1 MDGQRTV
8 HNCYAILIGINA
20 YRKKPLRGSVQDV
33 QNIKAYL
40 EGAGGFINIRMFTAT
55 GDNEPG
61 STSSGEDPKLWPT
74 DDNIRSAFEE
84 VIQSAKAGD
93 SVYVHYSGH
102 GTRERPNERSYNKST
117 GDLALVVLSGEAQK
131 PEKYLWG
138 RSLAYSL
145 NAMVKKGLVVT
156 LVLDCCFS
164 ASVYRSNPNV
174 RFLPYDTEMGSVA
187 QSQADWKSHDCPFEN
202 STSRD
207 VSMLPN
213 WLINPEKYAILVA
226 CGPHEEAGEIEF
238 PNGKVLGTLSYFL
251 MKVLREDGGIG
262 NSVNHIYERLRA
274 EFRMAGVRESPV
286 LYGNKDQ
293 SFLGQAILRNPTKG
307 VIVSKKPDGRLE
319 LQVGLAQ
326 GVGVG
331 DQFGL
336 YPSGISRFVGQGDYM
351 IARVV
356 RVRAFTSDLEQLN
369 THYTPEWGR
378 WVAKALSQRSLR
390 KYAVRLAAQLSQL
403 DELQLAL
410 DKRSLDSHSDSERH
424 PFSFEVTL
432 NSNEGYEI
440 NDGSGPANPSMPVFL
455 SSRASVDEIGNT
467 LEHLARFKLVKD
479 LVNATLAAPFQNAFE
494 IYINYQGN
502 YFGPGCL
509 IEVNDGKTVEMVMI
523 NRGASEL
530 FLATYDL
537 GPSWQ
542 VENIEKA
549 TFMVMAAR
557 EDDGYIRREIRKLKM
572 RVPDN
577 MRERYGSCS
586 DIVKVFVT
594 SRPTSFDFL
603 ELPRLGEPARM
614 DNADRT
620 DGKDYPE
627 GDWAGLSFHIRTVVP
642 VSSSAETSTR
652 TE

>member
-1 MDGQRTV
+1 MDDQRTV

-20 YRKKPLRGSVQDV
+20 YKKKPLRGAVQDV
-33 QNIKAYL
+33 ENIKAYL
-40 EGAGGFINIRMFTAT
+40 EGAVGLVDIRMFTAT

-61 STSSGEDPKLWPT
+61 STSSNEDQKLWPS
-74 DDNIRSAFEE
+74 DNNIRSAFEE
-84 VIQSAKAGD
+84 VIQLAKAGD

-102 GTRERPNERSYNKST
+102 GTRERPNDRSYNKST
-117 GDLALVVLSGEAQK
+117 GDLALVVLSGEAEK

-174 RFLPYDTEMGSVA
+174 RFLPYDMEIGSTA
-187 QSQADWKSHDCPFEN
+187 QSEPDWKFHDCPFES

-226 CGPHEEAGEIEF
+226 CGPHEEAGEIEI
-238 PNGKVLGTLSYFL
+238 PNGKIVGTLSYFL
-251 MKVLREDGGIG
+251 VKVLKEDGGIG

-274 EFRMAGVRESPV
+274 EFRTEAVRESPV

-293 SFLGQAILRNPTKG
+293 SFLGQVILRNPTNG
-307 VIVSKKPDGRLE
+307 VIVSKKADGSLE

-331 DQFGL
+331 DQFTL
-336 YPSGISRFVGQGDYM
+336 YPLGISKFVGQGDYS
-351 IARVV
+351 IARVI
-356 RVRAFTSDLEQLN
+356 RARAFTSDVEQIN
-369 THYTPEWGR
+369 AHSTPDGGR
-378 WVAKALSQRSLR
+378 WVAKTLSQRSLR
-390 KYAVRLAAQLSQL
+390 KYAVRLAAQLSQI
-403 DELQLAL
+403 DKLQLAL
-410 DKRSLDSHSDSERH
+410 DKRSLDSHSDSEH
-424 PFSFEVTL
+424 HSFSFEFTL
-432 NSNEGYEI
+432 KSNEGYEI
-440 NDGSGPANPSMPVFL
+440 SDESGQANARMPVFL
-455 SSRASVDEIGNT
+455 LSGASVDEIGNT
-467 LEHLARFKLVKD
+467 LEHLARFKLVED
-479 LVNATLAAPFQNAFE
+479 LINATSATPFQNAFE
-494 IYINYQGN
+494 IYITYQGN
-502 YFGPGCL
+502 SFGPGCL
-509 IEVNDGKTVEMVMI
+509 IEVSDGKTIEMVMI
-523 NRGASEL
+523 NRGASDL
-530 FLATYDL
+530 FLSTYDL

-557 EDDGYIRREIRKLKM
+557 EDDGYIRRDVRKLKM

-603 ELPRLGEPARM
+603 ELSKLGEPARV
-614 DNADRT
+614 DKTART
-620 DGKDYPE
+620 DGNIYPE
-627 GDWAGLSFHIRTVVP
+627 GDWVGLSFHIRTVVP
-642 VSSSAETSTR
+642 VSSLAETSTR
-652 TE
+652 IQ

>member
-1 MDGQRTV
+1 MDDQRTV

-20 YRKKPLRGSVQDV
+20 YKKKPLRGSVQDV
-33 QNIKAYL
+33 QNIKACL
-40 EGAGGFINIRMFTAT
+40 EGAVGLVDIRMFTAT

-61 STSSGEDPKLWPT
+61 STSSNEDPKLWPT
-74 DDNIRSAFEE
+74 DNDIRSAFEE

-164 ASVYRSNPNV
+164 ASIYRTNPCV
-174 RFLPYDTEMGSVA
+174 RFLPYDTEMGSIA
-187 QSQADWKSHDCPFEN
+187 QSEPDWKFHDCTFES

-238 PNGKVLGTLSYFL
+238 PNGKILGTLSHFL
-251 MKVLREDGGIG
+251 VKVLKEDGGIG

-274 EFRMAGVRESPV
+274 EFRSEGVRESPV
-286 LYGNKDQ
+286 LYGNKGQ
-293 SFLGQAILRNPTKG
+293 SFLGQAIPGNLTKS
-307 VIVSKKPDGRLE
+307 VIVSKKPDGSLE
-319 LQVGLAQ
+319 LQVGLTQ

-331 DQFGL
+331 DQFTL
-336 YPSGISRFVGQGDYM
+336 YPSGISRFVGQRDSR
-351 IARVV
+351 IARVI
-356 RVRAFTSDLEQLN
+356 RARAFTSDVEQIN
-369 THYTPEWGR
+369 THSTPDRGR
-378 WVAKALSQRSLR
+378 WVAKTLSQRSLR
-390 KYAVRLAAQLSQL
+390 KYAVRLAVQLSQI

-424 PFSFEVTL
+424 SFSFELTL
-432 NSNEGYEI
+432 NSNGGYEI
-440 NDGSGPANPSMPVFL
+440 NDESGQANTSMPVFL
-455 SSRASVDEIGNT
+455 SSGASVDEIGNT

-479 LVNATLAAPFQNAFE
+479 LINATSAAPFQNAFE
-494 IYINYQGN
+494 VYITYQGN
-502 YFGPGCL
+502 SFGPGCL

-523 NRGASEL
+523 NRGASDL
-530 FLATYDL
+530 FLSTYDL

-542 VENIEKA
+542 VENTEKA

-557 EDDGYIRREIRKLKM
+557 EDDGHIRREIRKLRL

-577 MRERYGSCS
+577 MRERCGSCS

-614 DNADRT
+614 DNTDRT
-620 DGKDYPE
+620 DGNNYPE

-642 VSSSAETSTR
+642 VSSLAETSTR
-652 TE
+652 M

>member
-1 MDGQRTV
+1 MDDQRTV

-33 QNIKAYL
+33 QNIKACL
-40 EGAGGFINIRMFTAT
+40 EGAVGLVDIRMFTAT
-55 GDNEPG
+55 GDNELE
-61 STSSGEDPKLWPT
+61 STSSNEDPKLWPT
-74 DDNIRSAFEE
+74 DNNIRNAFEE

-138 RSLAYSL
+138 RSLAYLL

-164 ASVYRSNPNV
+164 ASIYRTNPCV
-174 RFLPYDTEMGSVA
+174 RFLAYDPEMGSIA
-187 QSQADWKSHDCPFEN
+187 QSEPDWKFHDCPFES

-238 PNGKVLGTLSYFL
+238 PNGKILGTLSHFL
-251 MKVLREDGGIG
+251 VKVLKEDGGVG

-274 EFRMAGVRESPV
+274 EFRSEGVRESPV
-286 LYGNKDQ
+286 LYGNKGQ
-293 SFLGQAILRNPTKG
+293 SFLGQAILGNVTKS
-307 VIVSKKPDGRLE
+307 VIVNKKPDGSLE

-331 DQFGL
+331 DQFTL
-336 YPSGISRFVGQGDYM
+336 YPSGISRYVGQRDCG
-351 IARVV
+351 IARVI
-356 RVRAFTSDLEQLN
+356 RARAFTSDVEEIN
-369 THYTPEWGR
+369 THSTPDRGR
-378 WVAKALSQRSLR
+378 WMARSLSQRSLR
-390 KYAVRLAAQLSQL
+390 KYAVRLSAQLLQI

-410 DKRSLDSHSDSERH
+410 DKRSLDSHSDAERH
-424 PFSFEVTL
+424 SFSFELTL
-432 NSNEGYEI
+432 NSNGGYEI
-440 NDGSGPANPSMPVFL
+440 HDESGQANASMPVFL
-455 SSRASVDEIGNT
+455 SSGARVDEIGNT

-479 LVNATLAAPFQNAFE
+479 LINATSAAPFQNAFE
-494 IYINYQGN
+494 VHITYQGKS
-502 YFGPGCL
+502 FGPGCF

-523 NRGASEL
+523 NRGASDL
-530 FLATYDL
+530 FLSTYDL

-557 EDDGYIRREIRKLKM
+557 EDDGYIRREIRKLRM

-614 DNADRT
+614 DKIDRT
-620 DGKDYPE
+620 DGNNCPE

-642 VSSSAETSTR
+642 VSSLAEISTQM
-652 TE
+652 